1 MKGRINELRGGNAN
15 ATIPE
20 LLGNNM
26 KHHWADFLMRDLGH
40 WNFTENRH
48 RWSSYF
54 DDLENVPANAETVT
68 INSDTKNWKH
78 LPALTSVDELTLH
91 EAKRE
96 HLQSIKLP
104 PNIKR
109 LRITHARPQD
119 INFIAEADQIE
130 ELILE
135 YVSGFNDLTPITHLP
150 NLRAVHFENLR
161 GMRDYSP
168 LGKAPKLQNVSIYG
182 TTDWYQPVNDFSFV
196 NKLKCLEHL
205 GIVCVKGE
213 QPLNTLTTLST
224 HKHLKSLSVQSTVFT
239 LEEFAWLFAAT
250 PNATQGHNKLSIT
263 VRDYITFLGRGERR
277 IKASAK
283 NAPDKVAQHQ
293 ARYNAAFNAAM
304 TQLQAQQ

>member
-1 MKGRINELRGGNAN
+1 MKGRINALRDGNAN
-15 ATIPE
+15 ATNPE

-48 RWSSYF
+48 RWNSYF

-68 INSDTKNWKH
+68 INSDTKNWKI
-78 LPALTSVDELTLH
+78 LPTLTSVVELTLH

-96 HLQSIKLP
+96 HLQPIKLP

-119 INFIAEADQIE
+119 INFIAAADQIE

-168 LGKAPKLQNVSIYG
+168 LGKAPKL
-182 TTDWYQPVNDFSFV
+182 
-196 NKLKCLEHL
+196 KCFEHL

-250 PNATQGHNKLSIT
+250 PNVTQGHNKLSIT

-277 IKASAK
+277 IKANTK
-283 NAPDKVAQHQ
+283 NAPDKVAQHE

-304 TQLQAQQ
+304 IQLQAQQ